1 MPGRRDYYEV
11 LGVRRGAREDE
22 IKSAYRK
29 LARKYHPDVNK
40 APDAAERFR
49 EATEAYE
56 VLSDPKKRKLY
67 DQFGHAGPPRRGP
80 GGAGAHAWSSTGAGP
95 SVSFEDIL
103 QGFGPVGSGFMGM
116 SLDELLE
123 ALRGG
128 GAPGRAR
135 RPGARATRGAD
146 MEYPLTLD
154 FLQAVHGTT
163 ASLRLTMPDGSGEE
177 RIDVKIPPGV
187 RDGARVRVRGKG
199 GQGPAGRG
207 DLYILT
213 QVRPHPY
220 FRREGDDIYVDV
232 PVGIVEATLGAKIE
246 VPTLDGMTTVTVP
259 PGTRSAQ
266 RLRLRGKGAPLAGG
280 KGRGDQ
286 YLVIRIVPPKEV
298 SQRGAELLSEFQK
311 TDPHDPRAEAPW
323 K

>member
-1 MPGRRDYYEV
+1 
-11 LGVRRGAREDE
+11 
-22 IKSAYRK
+22 
-29 LARKYHPDVNK
+29 
-40 APDAAERFR
+40 
-49 EATEAYE
+49 
-56 VLSDPKKRKLY
+56 
-67 DQFGHAGPPRRGP
+67 
-80 GGAGAHAWSSTGAGP
+80 
-95 SVSFEDIL
+95 
-103 QGFGPVGSGFMGM
+103 M